1 MFLLMVFAIALTP
14 FGAFHHHEAIP
25 GCSSSQEAKCTHK
38 EHVRNHADTCL
49 VCAAHFEKNFVNTRL
64 TQTTF
69 LQSSPF
75 VSVQVALTVV
85 HIEAEVSL
93 LRGPPENPA

>member
-25 GCSSSQEAKCTHK
+25 GCSSSKEAKCTHK

-49 VCAAHFEKNFVNTRL
+49 VCAAHFEKNFIRARL
-64 TQTTF
+64 IQAVF

-75 VSVQVALTVV
+75 VTKQVALTAV
-85 HIEAEVSL
+85 HIEAEVPS